1 MNKLLISL
9 CAVLFSLA
17 GVASADSAD
26 SVVRLSEP
34 VQVTDTYE
42 VFGAEIGEM
51 ADVKRLAEV
60 IDDERLHGE
69 RVFVEANVA
78 KVCRKK
84 GCFFVAQDGER
95 MARVTFV
102 DYSFFVPTDSGGK
115 NVTIVG
121 TLSKKTLSEEQAR
134 HYVQDEGG
142 NPDRVSGPR
151 DEYSIVATSVVI
163 PRS

>member
-1 MNKLLISL
+1 MDL
-9 CAVLFSLA
+9 
-17 GVASADSAD
+17 
-26 SVVRLSEP
+26 
-34 VQVTDTYE
+34 
-42 VFGAEIGEM
+42 
-51 ADVKRLAEV
+51 
-60 IDDERLHGE
+60 
-69 RVFVEANVA
+69 
-78 KVCRKK
+78 
-84 GCFFVAQDGER
+84 
-95 MARVTFV
+95 FV

>member
-9 CAVLFSLA
+9 SAVLFSLA
-17 GVASADSAD
+17 GVASAESGDG
-26 SVVRLSEP
+26 VVRLSEP
-34 VQVTDTYE
+34 VEITDTYE
-42 VFGAEIGEM
+42 VFGAKIGEM
-51 ADVKRLAEV
+51 GDVKRLAEV
-60 IDDERLHGE
+60 IDDERFHGE

-115 NVTIVG
+115 DVTIVG

-151 DEYSIVATSVVI
+151 SEYSIVATSVVI